1 MQAGI
6 KSMPQAY
13 DVAVRF
19 AAPVAVVEEAFG
31 RWSTVSADPDDP
43 GASYLRMSTDWLGW
57 PLMMIA
63 TLDADVTVLSPPE
76 LADQVRSAAA
86 RFSSAAAAQAG

>member
-1 MQAGI
+1 M
-6 KSMPQAY
+6 
-13 DVAVRF
+13 
-19 AAPVAVVEEAFG
+19 
-31 RWSTVSADPDDP
+31 SAI
-43 GASYLRMSTDWLGW
+43 GW

-86 RFSSAAAAQAG
+86 RLTAAAGR